1 MWGCEFFGWEGIH
14 EGVPL
19 RVGPLLLLGVVE
31 LYFGGWPH
39 NCIMKSTLNELKN
52 RVQAALA
59 AAFGDE
65 YGSTDPL
72 LVSTNNPKFGDY
84 QANVA
89 MSLAKPLKSNPR
101 AIATKIAENLNVS
114 DLSEPPSIAGPGFI
128 NFKLKTEY
136 LEQQLKEVHGGDRLG
151 IPKANPP
158 QRVIVDYPSPNI
170 AKEMHVG
177 HLRPA
182 VIGECFAR
190 VVEFLGHDV
199 LKISHIGDWGTPFGM
214 LIAYL
219 QEAYPDPQAAAEASN
234 SGDLATFYRQAKKR
248 FDEDETFK
256 ENARQAVVKLQSG
269 DPNVL
274 EAWERVCQLS
284 KRSYR
289 KIYDLLDISKD
300 IIDRGESFYNPYLP
314 DVITDLD
321 KAGLLVEDDGAKCVF
336 LEGFTNKDGEA
347 LPMIVQKSNG
357 GYNYSTT
364 DLAAIRYRVTQDKA
378 DRIIYTT
385 DAGQSN
391 HFAQIFQVARR
402 AGWVP
407 DTDEHRVELSFAPFG
422 LVQGEDGKRLKSR
435 SGEAVPLKELLDE
448 AIARTRNDIEK
459 RLAEEGRTESDE
471 FIQNAAEKVGIG
483 AIKYADLSQNRVSDY
498 TFSYDKMLD
507 LKGNTA
513 PYMMYA
519 YVRVQGISRKGD
531 VDLSTLTA
539 ELKLT
544 DESEFTLA
552 KHLLAFDEVLDEVE
566 KELLPNRLCQYLFEL
581 SQKFNQFYDRCNV
594 LQAEEPLRTSRLIL
608 CDLTAKSLKL
618 GLSLLGIEVLERM

>member
-1 MWGCEFFGWEGIH
+1 
-14 EGVPL
+14 
-19 RVGPLLLLGVVE
+19 
-31 LYFGGWPH
+31 
-39 NCIMKSTLNELKN
+39 MKSTLNELKN
-52 RVQAALA
+52 RVQVALA

-65 YGSTDPL
+65 YRDTDPL
-72 LVSTNNPKFGDY
+72 LASTNNPKFGDY

-89 MSLAKPLKSNPR
+89 MSLSKPLKSNPR
-101 AIATKIAENLNVS
+101 AIATQITENLDVS
-114 DLSEPPSIAGPGFI
+114 DLSEFPSIAGPGFI

-136 LEQQLKEVHGGDRLG
+136 LEAQLKAVHGSDRLG

-158 QRVIVDYPSPNI
+158 KKIIVDYPSPNI

-190 VVEFLGHDV
+190 VVEFAGHDV

-219 QEAYPDPQAAAEASN
+219 QEAYPDPREAAKAST

-256 ENARQAVVKLQSG
+256 ENARQAVVKLQAG
-269 DPNVL
+269 DPAVL
-274 EAWERVCQLS
+274 EAWERVCLLS

-300 IIDRGESFYNPYLP
+300 IVDRGESFYNPYLP
-314 DVITDLD
+314 NVITDLN
-321 KAGLLVEDDGAKCVF
+321 KAGLLVEDNGAQCVF

-364 DLAAIRYRVTQDKA
+364 DLAAIRYRVTQDKV

-407 DTDEHRVELSFAPFG
+407 DTVELSYAPFG

-435 SGEAVPLKELLDE
+435 SGEAVPLQELLDE
-448 AIARTRNDIEK
+448 AIARTRATVEE
-459 RLAEEGRTESDE
+459 RLKEEERTESDE
-471 FIQNAAEKVGIG
+471 FIQNVAEKVGIG

-498 TFSYDKMLD
+498 TFSYDRMLD

-513 PYMMYA
+513 PYMLYA
-519 YVRVQGISRKGD
+519 YVRVQGISRKGE
-531 VDLSTLTA
+531 VDLSTLDA

-544 DESEFTLA
+544 EESEFTLA

-566 KELLPNRLCQYLFEL
+566 RELLPNRLCQYLFEL
-581 SQKFNQFYDRCNV
+581 SQKFNQFYDRCSV
-594 LQAEEPLRTSRLIL
+594 LQAEEPLRTSRLVL
-608 CDLTAKSLKL
+608 CDLTARSLKL
-618 GLSLLGIEVLERM
+618 GLWLLGIEVLERM

>member
-1 MWGCEFFGWEGIH
+1 
-14 EGVPL
+14 
-19 RVGPLLLLGVVE
+19 
-31 LYFGGWPH
+31 
-39 NCIMKSTLNELKN
+39 MKSTLNELQN

-59 AAFGDE
+59 AAFGNE
-65 YGSTDPL
+65 YAGTDPL

-101 AIATKIAENLNVS
+101 AIATQITENLDVT
-114 DLSEPPSIAGPGFI
+114 DFCEPPSIAGPGFI

-136 LEQQLKEVHGGDRLG
+136 LEQQLKDVQGSDRLG
-151 IPKANPP
+151 IAKANPS
-158 QRVIVDYPSPNI
+158 QKIIVDYPSPNI

-190 VVEFLGHDV
+190 VVEFLGHNV
-199 LKISHIGDWGTPFGM
+199 QKVSHIGDWGTPFGM

-219 QEAYPDPQAAAEASN
+219 QEAYPDPQEAAEAST
-234 SGDLATFYRQAKKR
+234 SGDLASFYRQAKKR
-248 FDEDETFK
+248 FDEDDTFK
-256 ENARQAVVKLQSG
+256 ENARQAVVKLQAG
-269 DPNVL
+269 DPAVI

-289 KIYDLLDISKD
+289 KIYDLLNISKD
-300 IIDRGESFYNPYLP
+300 IVDRGESFYNPYLP
-314 DVITDLD
+314 AVITDLD
-321 KAGLLVEDDGAKCVF
+321 KAGLLVEDNGAKCVF
-336 LEGFTNKDGEA
+336 LEGFTNKEGDP

-357 GYNYSTT
+357 GYNYATT
-364 DLAAIRYRVTQDKA
+364 DLAALRYRINEDKV

-391 HFAQIFQVARR
+391 HFAQLFQVARR
-402 AGWVP
+402 AGWIP
-407 DTDEHRVELSFAPFG
+407 ETVELSYAPFG

-448 AIARTRNDIEK
+448 AIARTRNDIEQ
-459 RLAEEGRTESDE
+459 RLKAEERTESED
-471 FIQNAAEKVGIG
+471 FIQDAAEKVGIG
-483 AIKYADLSQNRVSDY
+483 AVKYADLSQNRVSDY
-498 TFSYDKMLD
+498 TFSYDKMLA
-507 LKGNTA
+507 LQGNTA

-519 YVRVQGISRKGD
+519 YVRVQGISRKGEINF
-531 VDLSTLTA
+531 STLDA
-539 ELKLT
+539 EITLT
-544 DESEFTLA
+544 EESEFTLA
-552 KHLLAFDEVLDEVE
+552 KHLLQLDEVLAEVA

-581 SQKFNQFYDRCNV
+581 SQKFNQFYDRCSV

-608 CDLTAKSLKL
+608 CDVTARSLKL
-618 GLSLLGIEVLERM
+618 GLYLLGIDVLERM

>member
-1 MWGCEFFGWEGIH
+1 
-14 EGVPL
+14 
-19 RVGPLLLLGVVE
+19 
-31 LYFGGWPH
+31 
-39 NCIMKSTLNELKN
+39 MKSTLNELKN

-59 AAFGDE
+59 AAFGNE

-101 AIATKIAENLNVS
+101 AIATKIAENLNVA
-114 DLSEPPSIAGPGFI
+114 DFCETPSIAGPGFI

-136 LEQQLKEVHGGDRLG
+136 LQQQLKAVHESDRLG
-151 IPKANPP
+151 IAKANPP
-158 QRVIVDYPSPNI
+158 QRVIVEYPSPNI

-182 VIGECFAR
+182 IIGECFAR
-190 VVEFLGHDV
+190 VVEFAGHDL
-199 LKISHIGDWGTPFGM
+199 LKINHIGDWGTPFGM
-214 LIAYL
+214 LITYL
-219 QEAYPDPQAAAEASN
+219 QEAYPDPQQAAEAST

-248 FDEDETFK
+248 FDTDEAFK
-256 ENARQAVVKLQSG
+256 EKARQAVVKLQAG
-269 DPNVL
+269 DPEIL
-274 EAWERVCQLS
+274 AAWERVCQLS

-289 KIYDLLDISKD
+289 KIYDLLNISKD
-300 IIDRGESFYNPYLP
+300 IVDRGESFYNPYLP
-314 DVITDLD
+314 AVITDL
-321 KAGLLVEDDGAKCVF
+321 KQAGLLIEDNGAQCVF
-336 LEGFTNKDGEA
+336 LEGFTNKDGDP

-357 GYNYSTT
+357 GYNYATT
-364 DLAAIRYRVTQDKA
+364 DLAALRYRINEDKA
-378 DRIIYTT
+378 DRIVYTT

-407 DTDEHRVELSFAPFG
+407 ESIELDHAPFG
-422 LVQGEDGKRLKSR
+422 LVLGEDGKRLKSR
-435 SGEAVPLKELLDE
+435 SGEAVPLKDLLDE
-448 AIARTRNDIEK
+448 AIARTRADIKK

-498 TFSYDKMLD
+498 TFSYDRMLD

-552 KHLLAFDEVLDEVE
+552 KHLLALDEVLDEVE

-581 SQKFNQFYDRCNV
+581 SQKFNQFYDRCTV

-608 CDLTAKSLKL
+608 CDVTARSLKL

>member
-1 MWGCEFFGWEGIH
+1 
-14 EGVPL
+14 
-19 RVGPLLLLGVVE
+19 
-31 LYFGGWPH
+31 
-39 NCIMKSTLNELKN
+39 MKSTLNELKI
-52 RVQAALA
+52 RVQSALA

-65 YGSTDPL
+65 YRNSDPI
-72 LVSTNNPKFGDY
+72 LVGTNNPKFGDY

-101 AIATKIAENLNVS
+101 AIATQIAAHLDVADFCET
-114 DLSEPPSIAGPGFI
+114 PSIAGPGFI

-136 LEQQLKEVHGGDRLG
+136 LEAQLKAVHQSDRLG
-151 IPKANPP
+151 IARVHPP
-158 QRVIVDYPSPNI
+158 QKIMVDYPSPNI

-182 VIGECFAR
+182 IIGECLAR
-190 VVEFLGHDV
+190 VIEFLGHDV

-219 QEAYPDPQAAAEASN
+219 QEAYPDPQEAAEAST
-234 SGDLATFYRQAKKR
+234 SGELATFYRQAKKR

-256 ENARQAVVKLQSG
+256 ENARQAVVKLQAG
-269 DPNVL
+269 DPAVL
-274 EAWERVCQLS
+274 EAWESVCQLS

-289 KIYDLLDISKD
+289 KIYDLLNISKD
-300 IIDRGESFYNPYLP
+300 IVDRGESFYNPYLS

-321 KAGLLVEDDGAKCVF
+321 KAGLLVEDAGAQCVF
-336 LEGFTNKDGEA
+336 LNGFTNKDGDP

-357 GYNYSTT
+357 GYNYATT
-364 DLAAIRYRVTQDKA
+364 DLAAIRYRITQDQV
-378 DRIIYTT
+378 DRIVYTT

-402 AGWVP
+402 ANWVP
-407 DTDEHRVELSFAPFG
+407 ETVELSYAPFG
-422 LVQGEDGKRLKSR
+422 LVLGEDGKRLKSR
-435 SGEAVPLKELLDE
+435 SGEAVPLKDLLDE
-448 AIARTRNDIEK
+448 AISRTRADIEK
-459 RLAEEGRTESDE
+459 RLAEEGRTESVE

-498 TFSYDKMLD
+498 TFSYDRMLD

-531 VDLSTLTA
+531 VDLSTLDA
-539 ELKLT
+539 DLT
-544 DESEFTLA
+544 LTEESEFTLA
-552 KHLLAFDEVLDEVE
+552 KHLLDLDEVLEEVA

-581 SQKFNQFYDRCNV
+581 SQKFNQFYDRCTV

-608 CDLTAKSLKL
+608 CDLTARSLKL
-618 GLSLLGIEVLERM
+618 GLSLLGIDVLERM

>member
-1 MWGCEFFGWEGIH
+1 
-14 EGVPL
+14 
-19 RVGPLLLLGVVE
+19 
-31 LYFGGWPH
+31 
-39 NCIMKSTLNELKN
+39 MKSTLNELQN
-52 RVQAALA
+52 RVQASLA
-59 AAFGDE
+59 AAFGEE
-65 YGSTDPL
+65 YAQTDPL
-72 LVSTNNPKFGDY
+72 LASTNNPKFGDY

-89 MSLAKPLKSNPR
+89 MSLAKPLKNNPR
-101 AIATKIAENLNVS
+101 AIATQITENLDVS
-114 DLSEPPSIAGPGFI
+114 DFCEPPSIAGPGFI

-136 LEQQLKEVHGGDRLG
+136 LEQQLKAVQESDRLG
-151 IPKANPP
+151 IAKADPP
-158 QRVIVDYPSPNI
+158 QKIIVDYPSPNI

-199 LKISHIGDWGTPFGM
+199 QKVSHIGDWGTPFGM

-219 QEAYPDPQAAAEASN
+219 QEAYPDPQQAAEAST
-234 SGDLATFYRQAKKR
+234 SGDLASFYRQAKKR
-248 FDEDETFK
+248 FDEDDTFK
-256 ENARQAVVKLQSG
+256 ENARQAVVKLQAG
-269 DPNVL
+269 DPEVI
-274 EAWERVCQLS
+274 EAWKRVCQLS

-289 KIYDLLDISKD
+289 KIYDLLNISKD
-300 IIDRGESFYNPYLP
+300 IVDRGESFYNPYLS
-314 DVITDLD
+314 DVVTDLD
-321 KAGLLVEDDGAKCVF
+321 KAGLLVEDNGAKCVF
-336 LEGFTNKDGEA
+336 LEGFTNKDGDP

-357 GYNYSTT
+357 GYNYATT
-364 DLAAIRYRVTQDKA
+364 DLAALRYRINEDSV

-407 DTDEHRVELSFAPFG
+407 ESVELSYAPFG

-448 AIARTRNDIEK
+448 AIARTRSDIEQ
-459 RLAEEGRTESDE
+459 RLQAEERTESED

-498 TFSYDKMLD
+498 TFSYDKMLA
-507 LKGNTA
+507 LQGNTA

-519 YVRVQGISRKGD
+519 YVRVQGISRKGEID
-531 VDLSTLTA
+531 FSTLDA
-539 ELKLT
+539 EMKLT
-544 DESEFTLA
+544 EESEFTLA
-552 KHLLAFDEVLDEVE
+552 KHLLQLDEVLDEVAR
-566 KELLPNRLCQYLFEL
+566 ELLPNRLCQYLFEL
-581 SQKFNQFYDRCNV
+581 SQKFNQFYDRCSV

-608 CDLTAKSLKL
+608 CDLTARTLKL
-618 GLSLLGIEVLERM
+618 GLYLLGIDVLERM